1 MVYSKIISQYSIQI
15 MFLFLSHIHQCVG
28 YSSLFSQNLEWV
40 IRVILSGKCSF
51 LLSWL
56 TSIIHLENFSGVSLT
71 PKNVESMKKLS
82 KLPYLVMV
90 YSLDSTILYNSSV
103 KLTHSQLLA
112 YLKRTHTKHPIAG
125 MWNKAMYGQKNTCCI
140 VVCLNM
146 L

>member
-125 MWNKAMYGQKNTCCI
+125 TRNKAIYGQKNTCCI
-140 VVCLNM
+140 LVCLNM